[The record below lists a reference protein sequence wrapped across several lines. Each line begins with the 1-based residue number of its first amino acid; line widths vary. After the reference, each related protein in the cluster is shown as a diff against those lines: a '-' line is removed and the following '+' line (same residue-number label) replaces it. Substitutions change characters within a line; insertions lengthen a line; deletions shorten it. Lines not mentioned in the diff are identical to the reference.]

1 MRVLSS
7 AVEIVR
13 RHRRAYLA
21 CNVGYYG
28 LILVGLAW
36 AQLAPKTA
44 EGLRSAV
51 EASLESGTLA
61 PVADVYD
68 RGAVLA
74 AIGLTLAV
82 NLIIGSLASITLP
95 SLVLPFSGLAVAG
108 FRALVWGLLF
118 SPASAA
124 ITWGNVPEG
133 AVIAGVLILEGQGYV
148 LTMLA
153 AWIHGYGWTRPA
165 MSEASTHGQGYRL
178 GLGVTTRLYVLV
190 VVTLAVAAVFE
201 VVAATA
207 ILPVVR

>member
-7 AVEIVR
+7 AVAIVR

-36 AQLAPKTA
+36 AQMAPKTA

-51 EASLESGTLA
+51 ASSLESGALA
-61 PVADVYD
+61 PIADVYD
-68 RGAVLA
+68 RRAVLA

-95 SLVLPFSGLAVAG
+95 SLVLPFCGLAVAG

-118 SPASAA
+118 SPESAA
-124 ITWGNVPEG
+124 ITWGNLPQG

-153 AWIHGYGWTRPA
+153 AWIHGIGWTRPA
-165 MSEASTHGQGYRL
+165 TSGATTHGQGFRL
-178 GLGVTTRLYVLV
+178 GLGVTTRLYGLV
-190 VVTLAVAAVFE
+190 VLTLAVAAVFE
-201 VVAATA
+201 VVASTI
-207 ILPVVR
+207 ILPGVR